1 MKVRLVNKN
10 ITENYTFELL
20 KERGVKEPRDLLY
33 GALNEPDLLDNI
45 EAGARL
51 VEQFIDN
58 NSGRI
63 GTILDSDMDGFTSA
77 AILYLYLK
85 KYAPNLEIDY
95 YIHEAKQHGF
105 EDVWDKMV
113 DKNYDL
119 LIIADA
125 ATNDA
130 KYIEQ
135 FNCPVLVI
143 DHHEYEGGGIAS
155 NTILINNQTSPNYP
169 NKDLSGAGLAL
180 QFCRYLDKIRGTDGA
195 MYFADLA
202 AAGVDGDMMSGL
214 QPENQALW
222 RYGFKHINNPFL
234 KAIIEK
240 QSYSMNG
247 KITPISVAFYIVP
260 LINAMVRVGTAEEK
274 DRMFQ
279 AFINGLELIPS
290 GKRGAKGELDTRANE
305 SARECVNARSR
316 QNRLLEDITN
326 KLEQKIFKHD
336 LLENQILFI
345 RLDDDD
351 DFPSV
356 LNGLC
361 AMRLAATYKKPTIIA
376 RLNEE
381 GYIRGSLR
389 GVNSSELTSFK
400 DYLSDTGLF
409 EYTAGHAN
417 AAGISILASNLEEL
431 HRRANVDLAKYD
443 FGEQCFDVNFKR
455 SGHATDLADL
465 ITDITNYDYIW
476 SQKNEEPL
484 IYVYSL
490 VVPAH
495 SIQVIGKNKDTLKFE
510 KNGVTFIKFHA
521 NELIEKIKQF
531 KDTIDFEIVG
541 RANMNEFMGHCAPQL
556 FIDDYEVRDG
566 ALSF

>member
-1 MKVRLVNKN
+1 
-10 ITENYTFELL
+10 
-20 KERGVKEPRDLLY
+20 
-33 GALNEPDLLDNI
+33 
-45 EAGARL
+45 
-51 VEQFIDN
+51 
-58 NSGRI
+58 
-63 GTILDSDMDGFTSA
+63 
-77 AILYLYLK
+77 
-85 KYAPNLEIDY
+85 
-95 YIHEAKQHGF
+95 
-105 EDVWDKMV
+105 
-113 DKNYDL
+113 
-119 LIIADA
+119 
-125 ATNDA
+125 
-130 KYIEQ
+130 
-135 FNCPVLVI
+135 
-143 DHHEYEGGGIAS
+143 
-155 NTILINNQTSPNYP
+155 
-169 NKDLSGAGLAL
+169 
-180 QFCRYLDKIRGTDGA
+180 

-260 LINAMVRVGTAEEK
+260 LINAMVRVGTTEEK

-279 AFINGLELIPS
+279 AFINGLDLIPS

-345 RLDDDD
+345 SLDDDD
-351 DFPSV
+351 DFPSA

-376 RLNEE
+376 RLNDE

-455 SGHATDLADL
+455 SGYATDLADL
-465 ITDITNYDYIW
+465 ITDITNYDQIW

-541 RANMNEFMGHCAPQL
+541 RANMNEFMGHRTP
-556 FIDDYEVRDG
+556 
-566 ALSF
+566 